1 LGKKLTDKIRSSL
14 NFFNK
19 NIKYMEEQEIQNESV
34 ENQETVG
41 TEQETIEAP
50 QEEVVLSVEES
61 LELQLKE
68 QKDKYL
74 RLYSEFEN
82 FRKRTAKERI
92 DLIVTAN
99 ESLLLSVLPVLDDFE
114 RAQKSMETA
123 TDIVAVQE
131 GVQLIREKFIKILV
145 SKGLEE
151 IPALEQAFDTELHE
165 AITQIPAPTEDL
177 KGKVVDCVE
186 KGYKLGDKVI
196 RYSKVV
202 IGA

>member
-1 LGKKLTDKIRSSL
+1 MTDKIRGGL

-19 NIKYMEEQEIQNESV
+19 NIKKMEEQEIQNESI
-34 ENQETVG
+34 ENQETVVE
-41 TEQETIEAP
+41 EQETIEAP

-114 RAQKSMETA
+114 RAQKSMESA

-131 GVQLIREKFIKILV
+131 GVQLISEKFIKILAA
-145 SKGLEE
+145 KGLEE

-165 AITQIPAPTEDL
+165 AITQIPAPSDDL